1 MNLREKFFNL
11 KIIVIGCSNNSN
23 PCVIE
28 QSLTESVAEQC
39 KTICDD
45 FAIGFAEWVD
55 NKTVQISKGE
65 WANWQEDAKSC
76 LTSKELLQIY
86 KDIQK

>member
-1 MNLREKFFNL
+1 MDL
-11 KIIVIGCSNNSN
+11 KDK
-23 PCVIE
+23 
-28 QSLTESVAEQC
+28 LTELLSRFSVSKKYVNELE
-39 KTICDD
+39 TICDD